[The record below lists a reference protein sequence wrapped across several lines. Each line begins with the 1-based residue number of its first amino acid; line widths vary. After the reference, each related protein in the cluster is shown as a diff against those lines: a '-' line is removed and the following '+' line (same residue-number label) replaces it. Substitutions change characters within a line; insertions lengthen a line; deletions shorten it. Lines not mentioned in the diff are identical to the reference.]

1 MMPAVR
7 NEIPVAVAGGG
18 IGGLA
23 YTLALSLWALSPGG
37 AAEQSYPDHTLKIVV
52 PSAPAGGYDVVGRLL
67 ADQLSK
73 RLVQNVIVEN
83 RPGAG
88 TIVGTQFVVDSPAD
102 GYTLLI
108 GGLSNIIFNAGLY
121 KNLRHD
127 PMRDL
132 VPLALPF
139 NLSYSLVG
147 SKQSPYVTPQQIIDA
162 AKATP
167 GKLTLANA
175 GRGTGQHILGAAF
188 IKITGTQMLEVPYR
202 GSTAVY
208 PDLLSGRVDLFVDS
222 TTAALPYVK
231 SGQVNGIAIL
241 AARRSPHAPDLPTM
255 TEAGV
260 LGLEIDGWVGLFAP
274 AKTPPNAIARLQREI
289 ANAMPELKPRF
300 EAAGGEPMEV
310 PPERLQSY
318 LQADYDKWIKIIR
331 DADIRLE

>member
-1 MMPAVR
+1 MNSQASHIVSR
-7 NEIPVAVAGGG
+7 RVNWITV
-18 IGGLA
+18 
-23 YTLALSLWALSPGG
+23 ALSLLALLPGH
-37 AAEQSYPDHTLKIVV
+37 AEAQGYPEQTIKIVV
-52 PSAPAGGYDVVGRLL
+52 PSAPAGGYDVIGRLL

-73 RLVQNVIVEN
+73 RLGQNVIVEN

-88 TIVGTQFVVDSPAD
+88 TLVGTQAVVDAPPD

-108 GGLSNIIFNAGLY
+108 GGLSNIIFNPGLY

-132 VPLALPF
+132 VPVALPF

-147 SKQSPYVTPQQIIDA
+147 SKQSPYATPKEIIAA
-162 AKATP
+162 AKANP

-188 IKITGTQMLEVPYR
+188 MKTTGAQMLEVPYR

-222 TTAALPYVK
+222 TTAALPYIT

-241 AARRSPHAPDLPTM
+241 AAKRSPLAPDLPTM

-260 LGLEIDGWVGLFAP
+260 PGLEIDGWVGLFAP
-274 AKTPPNAIARLQREI
+274 AKTPPAVISRLQLEI
-289 ANAMPELKPRF
+289 ANAMEELKPRF
-300 EAAGGEPMEV
+300 EAAGGEPMVV
-310 PPERLQSY
+310 PPDRLKSY

-331 DADIRLE
+331 EADIRLE

>member
-1 MMPAVR
+1 MTPAAHNKVR
-7 NEIPVAVAGGG
+7 GGERIGRLAGIVA
-18 IGGLA
+18 LSS
-23 YTLALSLWALSPGG
+23 LALSSSN
-37 AAEQSYPDHTLKIVV
+37 AAAQSYPDQTIKIVV
-52 PSAPAGGYDVVGRLL
+52 PSAPAGGYDVIGRLL

-73 RLVQNVIVEN
+73 RLGQNVIVEN

-88 TIVGTQFVVDSPAD
+88 TVVGTQSVVDAPAD

-132 VPLALPF
+132 VPVALPF

-147 SKQSPYVTPQQIIDA
+147 SKQSPYANPKEIIAA
-162 AKATP
+162 AKASP

-188 IKITGTQMLEVPYR
+188 MKTTGTQMLEVPYR

-222 TTAALPYVK
+222 TTAALPYIK

-241 AARRSPHAPDLPTM
+241 TARRSPLVPDLPTM

-260 LGLEIDGWVGLFAP
+260 PGLEIDGWVGLFAP
-274 AKTPPNAIARLQREI
+274 AKTPPDAIARLQREI
-289 ANAMPELKPRF
+289 ANAMAELKPRF
-300 EAAGGEPMEV
+300 EAAGGEPMYV
-310 PPERLQSY
+310 PPDRLKSY
-318 LQADYDKWIKIIR
+318 LQADYDKWIKVIR